1 LFAGIGGLDL
11 AVEAAFGAE
20 MTWAVEQNPHCV
32 KVLARHWP
40 GATIINEDV
49 QLVDPSTLDAPDV
62 LAMGFPCTDLSVS
75 GKRAGLDGEKSGLY
89 RECLRFAE
97 VLRPQWLVFENV
109 PGVLKYQARIESD
122 LGALGYG
129 AAFVGLAASDVG
141 APHWRRRVFIIAKR
155 GDVHRGIVHR
165 WGSIPE
171 GFWPTAVADGDRVAM
186 FKQGGEPLGRALRW
200 PTPLARDVKDGPAP
214 VYRDGVLQTDTLPR
228 SVRWPTP
235 TAGDAKSSG
244 SRNTASSKANAG
256 VRLTDATRGDGGT
269 GRDRKAH
276 PGVMNPDFVEALQ
289 GFPQGWTQPEGQ
301 CQEYHAH
308 KLIDWPR
315 WPMGRGEEQ
324 HWWEPPRLLQEKRI
338 KGRPAR
344 LRALGNAVC
353 PAQGYVA
360 VSLGMRAFMDD
371 AVGQIPLPL
380 EAR

>member
-1 LFAGIGGLDL
+1 VKVGSLFAGIGGLDL
-11 AVEAAFGAE
+11 AVEAAFGTE
-20 MTWAVEQNPHCV
+20 MAWAVEQNPHCV

-49 QLVDPSTLDAPDV
+49 QLVDPSTLDVPHV

-97 VLRPQWLVFENV
+97 ALKPQWLVFENV
-109 PGVLKYQARIESD
+109 PGVLKYQARIERD

-129 AAFVGLAASDVG
+129 SAFVGLAASDVG

-228 SVRWPTP
+228 S
-235 TAGDAKSSG
+235 AQSIE
-244 SRNTASSKANAG
+244 
-256 VRLTDATRGDGGT
+256 
-269 GRDRKAH
+269 AH

-289 GFPQGWTQPEGQ
+289 GFPVGWTQPEGD
-301 CQEYHAH
+301 CLDREAFR
-308 KLIDWPR
+308 LMVWPR

-353 PAQGYVA
+353 PTQGYVA
-360 VSLGMRAFMDD
+360 VSLGMRAFQDEFAEQLHLD
-371 AVGQIPLPL
+371 LPL
-380 EAR
+380 GGC